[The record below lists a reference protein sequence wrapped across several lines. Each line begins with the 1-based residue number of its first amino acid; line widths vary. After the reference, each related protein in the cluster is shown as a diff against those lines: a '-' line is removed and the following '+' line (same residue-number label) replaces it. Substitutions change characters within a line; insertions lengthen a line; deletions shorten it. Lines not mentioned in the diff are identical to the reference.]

1 MFWFN
6 DARLMHNNPEYS
18 RAERLREL
26 GLEVEDR
33 ALLLA
38 YDDIL
43 KFNNWANEYNYII
56 QVFRSIQDSFL
67 GGTESDFSNEAS
79 WLDLFKKYDADGD
92 GLLNKAELRVL
103 IRNTQAF
110 KKATDAETDFIYRLI
125 ASSG

>member
-43 KFNNWANEYNYII
+43 KFNNWASEYNYII
-56 QVFRSIQDSFL
+56 QVFKSIRDSFL
-67 GGTESDFSNEAS
+67 GGTESDFANEAS
-79 WLDLFKKYDADGD
+79 WLDLFKEYDADGD

-103 IRNTQAF
+103 IRTTPAF
-110 KKATDAETDFIYRLI
+110 KKATDAETDFTYRLI

>member
-1 MFWFN
+1 
-6 DARLMHNNPEYS
+6 MHHNPGYS

-43 KFNNWANEYNYII
+43 KFNNWASEYNYII
-56 QVFRSIQDSFL
+56 QVLKSIRDSFL
-67 GGTESDFSNEAS
+67 GGAESDFSNEAT
-79 WLDLFKKYDADGD
+79 WLGVFKDYDVDRD

-103 IRNTQAF
+103 IRNTPAF
-110 KKATDAETDFIYRLI
+110 KKATDAETDFIYRVI
-125 ASSG
+125 ASTG